1 MSHLARW
8 VHPSFRR
15 PLEWVCER
23 CPTPRQARKVKEAK
37 VKKAA
42 VEGSEAVLWPPL
54 SEEHRRKISAAN
66 TGQQKG
72 PMSAEHRE

>member
-1 MSHLARW
+1 M
-8 VHPSFRR
+8 
-15 PLEWVCER
+15 
-23 CPTPRQARKVKEAK
+23 KEAK